1 MLSQCDLIPLNFPR
15 AGMILRLMAKLRA
28 RPALSRPEVETALE
42 RARETVR
49 ATNRLAARFKGMEL
63 RDVLLLEALALQSVI
78 ERIEKCASPGIAD
91 AAELEEQVD
100 RVMRVV
106 RGNVVSFATVQSRS
120 IH

>member
-1 MLSQCDLIPLNFPR
+1 
-15 AGMILRLMAKLRA
+15 MAKLRA
-28 RPALSRPEVETALE
+28 LPAPSRPEVETALE

-63 RDVLLLEALALQSVI
+63 RDVLLLEALALQCVI
-78 ERIEKCASPGIAD
+78 ERIEKCRSPGIAD
-91 AAELEEQVD
+91 AAELEDQVD

-106 RGNVVSFATVQSRS
+106 RGNVVSLASVESHS

>member
-1 MLSQCDLIPLNFPR
+1 
-15 AGMILRLMAKLRA
+15 MAKLRA
-28 RPALSRPEVETALE
+28 LSGPSRPEVETALE

-63 RDVLLLEALALQSVI
+63 RDVLLLEALALQCVI
-78 ERIEKCASPGIAD
+78 ERIEKCQSPGIAD
-91 AAELEEQVD
+91 AAELEDQVD

-106 RGNVVSFATVQSRS
+106 RGNIVSLASVESHS